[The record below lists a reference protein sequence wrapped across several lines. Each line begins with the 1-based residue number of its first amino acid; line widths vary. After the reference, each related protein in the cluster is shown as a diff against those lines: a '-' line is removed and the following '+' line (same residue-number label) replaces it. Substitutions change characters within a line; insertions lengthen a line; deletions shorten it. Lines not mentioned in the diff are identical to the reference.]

1 MENRKIKAA
10 AITGPTGAIGTA
22 LCLELAQKGIHVFA
36 ICRPNTPRLA
46 AIPNHPLIRIVQ
58 CDMKELSRLPDL
70 LPQRV
75 DAFYHF
81 AWAHTTGAGRNDVSA
96 QIENIR
102 YTVEAVRA
110 AHALGCK
117 VFIGAGSQA
126 EYGRVEGVLKP
137 DTPCF
142 PENGYGIAKLCA
154 GQMSRI
160 ECENL
165 GMEHIWVRV
174 LSVYGPGDSD
184 ATMIS
189 GVIRALLGGQK
200 PPLTAGEQLWDYL
213 YASDAA
219 LAFRLIA
226 EQGIGGKVYPLG
238 GGSARPLRE
247 YIEELRDAID
257 PALPLGFGE
266 IPYSPMQV
274 MRLEADISALQAD
287 TGFAPTTSFAH
298 GIRATIA
305 SQKNKQV

>member
-1 MENRKIKAA
+1 MKKREIKTAVM
-10 AITGPTGAIGTA
+10 TGPTGAIGTA

-36 ICRPNTPRLA
+36 ICRPNSTRLM
-46 AIPNHPLIRIVQ
+46 AIPSHPLITTVQ
-58 CDMKELSRLPDL
+58 CDMRNLSRLPDL
-70 LPQRV
+70 IPRA

-81 AWAHTTGAGRNDVSA
+81 AWAHTTGAGRNDMSA

-102 YTVEAVRA
+102 YTVDAVRI
-110 AHALGCK
+110 AHALGCQ

-137 DTPCF
+137 KTPCN

-160 ECENL
+160 ECERL
-165 GMEHIWVRV
+165 GIDHIWARV

-189 GVIRALLGGQK
+189 GVIRALLCGKK
-200 PPLTAGEQLWDYL
+200 PSLTAGEQLWDYL

-219 LAFRLIA
+219 RAFHLIA
-226 EQGIGGKVYPLG
+226 EQGISGKVYPLG
-238 GGSARPLRE
+238 SGNARPLRE
-247 YIEELRDAID
+247 YVEEIRDAID
-257 PALPLGFGE
+257 SALSLGFGE
-266 IPYSPMQV
+266 IPYSPLQV
-274 MRLEADISALQAD
+274 MHLEADISELNAD
-287 TGFAPTTSFAH
+287 TGFAPTTAFAD

-305 SQKNKQV
+305 YQKET